1 MTQLLISSSFFCL
14 LFCDISCGPLWCV
27 FPWIRLIF
35 HTEVQS
41 VKQKHSILFLLNC
54 ICYQMFVCFF
64 RSFQY
69 LSVFLCVDLK
79 GRAIAQGKCRFCAT
93 SSAFALYHIV
103 TVLKWIKKTPVSFP
117 FRISFWECVFC
128 YCGNFLRFD
137 GIDSINSIFF
147 SAWFSRKRILFPVC
161 MMRSTRYYE
170 WVCVYSLWSRKLNRN

>member
-1 MTQLLISSSFFCL
+1 MNDTITHFIFFFCL

-27 FPWIRLIF
+27 FPRIRLIF

-64 RSFQY
+64 RLFQY

-79 GRAIAQGKCRFCAT
+79 GRTIAQGKCRFCAT

-103 TVLKWIKKTPVSFP
+103 TVLKWIKKHQYHFP
-117 FRISFWECVFC
+117 LEFLFESVCFVIVVTFC
-128 YCGNFLRFD
+128 DLMG
-137 GIDSINSIFF
+137 SI
-147 SAWFSRKRILFPVC
+147 A
-161 MMRSTRYYE
+161 
-170 WVCVYSLWSRKLNRN
+170 